1 MGLRLGIDLP
11 LILYRINKWFRLPFT
26 LSMTITVTYSLEN
39 SFIVMSPIVV
49 WMTASSGSFLAP
61 SAPFQQTKNKY
72 QLKTVLLLLL
82 LLQLLIVKIVSL
94 WLHVATFEERKG
106 NVETFLDVH
115 KWSHMQPS
123 KVWEKGKANKKE
135 KGHSKS
141 SSKLRMTNA
150 QCTYFFLRQKEFP
163 AIDKNITKP
172 TSKCKKQRESGF
184 YPYLIKDISRTNT
197 IA

>member
-11 LILYRINKWFRLPFT
+11 LILYRINKWFRLPST

-82 LLQLLIVKIVSL
+82 LLILLQLLIVKIGNL
-94 WLHVATFEERKG
+94 WLQVATFEERKG
-106 NVETFLDVH
+106 NGETSLDVH
-115 KWSHMQPS
+115 KCSHMQPS

-163 AIDKNITKP
+163 AIDKNKTKP
-172 TSKCKKQRESGF
+172 TSKCQKQRESGF
-184 YPYLIKDISRTNT
+184 YPHLRTSPGQT
-197 IA
+197 R